1 MWWDACDSELNS
13 KITVFEDFRLNVG
26 SGGVKRG
33 VGFIHRANTANVLLS
48 VNLFWIS
55 ATGTSVTAARWWTW
69 SPADSH
75 SGSAERAAY
84 TSSGPSTPT
93 HAAGSSASR

>member
-1 MWWDACDSELNS
+1 
-13 KITVFEDFRLNVG
+13 VFEDFTLNVG
-26 SGGVKRG
+26 SDGGKRG
-33 VGFIHRANTANVLLS
+33 EGFIHGGNPANVLLS

-55 ATGTSVTAARWWTW
+55 ATRTSVTAARWWTW
-69 SPADSH
+69 SPTDSH
-75 SGSAERAAY
+75 SGSPERATY

>member
-1 MWWDACDSELNS
+1 M
-13 KITVFEDFRLNVG
+13 FEDFRLNVG
-26 SGGVKRG
+26 SGRGKRG
-33 VGFIHRANTANVLLS
+33 VGFIDRGNAATLLLS

-55 ATGTSVTAARWWTW
+55 ATGTSIIAARWWTW

-75 SGSAERAAY
+75 SGSTERATY